1 MTTFANVQKATES
14 KVIIFND
21 ETPAGHFGA
30 RITFKGHPTFYLF
43 QGEPGD
49 PEAVVKG
56 RIIVIDMQGLEK
68 ALAYTEGGLAGG
80 ECIGAVHD
88 FKDAFA
94 KMVSVTPSP
103 SPAQ

>member
-1 MTTFANVQKATES
+1 MTTLANVQKATES

-56 RIIVIDMQGLEK
+56 KVVITDDHGKQT
-68 ALAYTEGGLAGG
+68 ALAYKGDGLIGGYYLGRVQSY
-80 ECIGAVHD
+80 EET
-88 FKDAFA
+88 FA
-94 KMVSVTPSP
+94 QMV
-103 SPAQ
+103 